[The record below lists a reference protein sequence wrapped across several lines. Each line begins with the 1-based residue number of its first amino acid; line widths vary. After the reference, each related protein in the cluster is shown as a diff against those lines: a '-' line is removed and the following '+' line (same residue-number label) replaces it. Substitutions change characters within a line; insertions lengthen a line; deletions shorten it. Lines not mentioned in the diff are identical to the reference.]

1 MGSKNFSV
9 KQLCVNKI
17 KPTTVL
23 KDVNNKFRL
32 VSPNIDMMWDIKQAL
47 FI

>member
-1 MGSKNFSV
+1 MGSKHFSV
-9 KQLCVNKI
+9 KQLCVNRLHQ
-17 KPTTVL
+17 PTVL

-32 VSPNIDMMWDIKQAL
+32 ISPNRDMMWDIKQAL